1 MLIALEFG
9 PINGGGCCLPTCSIP
24 VWRLYL
30 LANQEDPMDLPN
42 FMRHVARHYLRIQE
56 GDAQRAATSAAV
68 PHSSRGE
75 P

>member
-1 MLIALEFG
+1 ML
-9 PINGGGCCLPTCSIP
+9 NTCM
-24 VWRLYL
+24 RLYL

-56 GDAQRAATSAAV
+56 GHAQRAATSAAV